1 MARRKNTRTF
11 DPRYFMDEK
20 TEIIKEEIE
29 KTELLKES
37 LVDAIIQIIKNST
50 IDDMDNADLHYAIK
64 EKFPDLSDDQIDQAM
79 NDKKLDPYYD
89 STKGVYS
96 KNPESEEPEELFGFP
111 DRQTAKKFIRDN
123 PSFFNEDVEVSGGGV
138 RSVKGVK
145 DAIIRNLEDAMKAA
159 QRGDFSIVATKVA
172 NLKDHIEALK
182 DVGEAR

>member
-1 MARRKNTRTF
+1 MSIRKNTRRF

-37 LVDAIIQIIKNST
+37 LVDRIIQIINDSPY
-50 IDDMDNADLHYAIK
+50 DLDNTDLHYAIG
-64 EKFPDLSDDQIDQAM
+64 EKFPQLSDDQIDQAM

-96 KNPESEEPEELFGFP
+96 KNPKRRGIGSTSYEKTAADYKKYPE
-111 DRQTAKKFIRDN
+111 
-123 PSFFNEDVEVSGGGV
+123 FFNEDVDVEISGGGV
-138 RSVKGVK
+138 RSVGGTK
-145 DAIIRNLEDAMKAA
+145 DAIIRNLEDAMNAA
-159 QRGDFSIVATKVA
+159 QEDDFTTVASKVA
-172 NLKDHIEALK
+172 FLHKAIEALK

>member
-1 MARRKNTRTF
+1 MSIRKNTRRF

-37 LVDAIIQIIKNST
+37 LVDRIIQIINDSPY
-50 IDDMDNADLHYAIK
+50 DLDNTDLHYAIG
-64 EKFPDLSDDQIDQAM
+64 EKFPQLSDDQIDQAM

-96 KNPESEEPEELFGFP
+96 KNPKRIDLHGFKS
-111 DRQTAKKFIRDN
+111 AKETDAFVKKY
-123 PSFFNEDVEVSGGGV
+123 PSFFNEDVDVEISGGGV
-138 RSVKGVK
+138 RSVGGTK
-145 DAIIRNLEDAMKAA
+145 DAIIRNLEDAMNAA
-159 QRGDFSIVATKVA
+159 QQDDFTTVASKVA
-172 NLKDHIEALK
+172 FLHKAIEALK